1 MKIFP
6 TYLLFTY
13 RNTIGDLDAPVY
25 SYWVSVSTEHPYIAW
40 TMITSIWC
48 VWLINQWTL
57 LVIVFNLQI
66 AIIGKTYSDITGNQI
81 VHKYQYQCEMNKETC
96 LLFSYLGI
104 LVSVDCFILS
114 SSVDSQNSKTV

>member
-1 MKIFP
+1 
-6 TYLLFTY
+6 
-13 RNTIGDLDAPVY
+13 
-25 SYWVSVSTEHPYIAW
+25 
-40 TMITSIWC
+40 MITSIWC

-81 VHKYQYQCEMNKETC
+81 VHKYQYQCEMNKETL
-96 LLFSYLGI
+96 LLFSFLGI

-114 SSVDSQNSKTV
+114 SSQSIRCLLEVLLIYW